1 MRLVLAKITDSI
13 HETFVLCCQSIS
25 PSLPSS
31 FWVPFCASHS
41 HWRTP
46 PTLNMFVLLLLL
58 CIKPDWQFFFF
69 HISISSVFHALFHML
84 YFHALF
90 HISSVFHALFPCFI
104 SHFLSFPCFV
114 SHMMD
119 LLWILF
125 QLLQHLL
132 YTVKMKS
139 SPETAFSISKHSIL
153 THSPLKINW
162 KM

>member
-1 MRLVLAKITDSI
+1 MLPVY
-13 HETFVLCCQSIS
+13 F
-25 PSLPSS
+25 SLP
-31 FWVPFCASHS
+31 PF
-41 HWRTP
+41 
-46 PTLNMFVLLLLL
+46 LLLSAFSCKPQSLTHSSHTKYV
-58 CIKPDWQFFFF
+58 CITATSLHQTRLAIFFFR
-69 HISISSVFHALFHML
+69 ISFSSVFHALFHML